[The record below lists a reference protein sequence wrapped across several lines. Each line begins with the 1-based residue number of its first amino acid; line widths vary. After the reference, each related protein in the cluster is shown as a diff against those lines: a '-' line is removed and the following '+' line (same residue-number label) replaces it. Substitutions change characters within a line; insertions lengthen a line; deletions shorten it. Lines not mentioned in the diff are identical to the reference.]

1 MLSNEWNCI
10 NKYVLKYFSGVFKTE
25 TQSIKIVRK
34 EWELTEQGLQR
45 VASSHILA
53 TDNFY
58 LDIICFDEYCFLKDS
73 ETNVTVRLVQFST
86 YCPMPSLIQ
95 YLTTWPDLSSNW
107 VFDSPP
113 SLKFSKLEGTLEI
126 IEFNR
131 FADVSGPTK
140 GCELFHW

>member
-58 LDIICFDEYCFLKDS
+58 LDIICFDE
-73 ETNVTVRLVQFST
+73 
-86 YCPMPSLIQ
+86 
-95 YLTTWPDLSSNW
+95 
-107 VFDSPP
+107 
-113 SLKFSKLEGTLEI
+113 
-126 IEFNR
+126 
-131 FADVSGPTK
+131 
-140 GCELFHW
+140 